1 MESEVIKLA
10 LTQGIFCA
18 LFIWLFIDT
27 RKDGKKREESYQVTI
42 KDNQAVIVAMTENL
56 SIVKEIK
63 IDIDGIKDKM
73 FGQN

>member
-27 RKDGKKREESYQVTI
+27 RKDGKKREESYQTTI
-42 KDNQAVIVAMTENL
+42 KDNQAVIMSMTENF

-63 IDIDGIKDKM
+63 SDVDEIKVKM
-73 FGQN
+73 FR